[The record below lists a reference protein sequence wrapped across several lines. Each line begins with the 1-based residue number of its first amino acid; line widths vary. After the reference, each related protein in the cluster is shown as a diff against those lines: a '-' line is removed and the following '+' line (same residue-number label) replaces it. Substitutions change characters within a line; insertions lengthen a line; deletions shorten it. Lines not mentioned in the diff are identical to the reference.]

1 MGSQRG
7 QKLKDTCDVCSTS
20 KVKCDKQKPTCSR
33 CDKLGYSCFYSP
45 ARRKGRPH
53 PPKNQGT
60 PRSSVELGERPSEQQ
75 QRPSEQQRDA
85 AEGEAIP
92 IQTGL
97 PKPAEPQHDTGANA
111 IPEQRDQRHR
121 HAHDTNYQRDP
132 EPLLHHQHSSTLA
145 GTHSSDLSSHSNAEA
160 CASIYRTDPMDIGL
174 PHTDLMTGNL
184 STTNTWSTMSS
195 YSDHSISPECSD
207 CATVAMNE
215 LQLLT
220 TASCQLLP
228 LSSSSSIGSLSSQYH
243 PDFNAHPDLDK
254 LLATASKAIQRL
266 STILICP
273 CSHQTEIGLLNAVLC
288 SAILDFYCTIL
299 RSSTNPPKSHSSSTH
314 VADKMDLC
322 VAESSVRGETNELQ
336 QVTIRRVVEE
346 LPKVANLVMQF
357 TRRYSSTFGGQA
369 STAGLG
375 LDDEAK
381 GEGVAGLLLP
391 TLAASQTTKLRSI
404 IREATTWLAQA

>member
-7 QKLKDTCDVCSTS
+7 QKLKDTCDVCSAS

-33 CDKLGYSCFYSP
+33 CDKLGYSCFYSL

-53 PPKNQGT
+53 PPKNQST
-60 PRSSVELGERPSEQQ
+60 PRNSVELGERPSEQQ
-75 QRPSEQQRDA
+75 RDVA
-85 AEGEAIP
+85 DGEAIP
-92 IQTGL
+92 TQTGL
-97 PKPAEPQHDTGANA
+97 SNPAEPRHDTGANA
-111 IPEQRDQRHR
+111 IPEQREQSNRD
-121 HAHDTNYQRDP
+121 AHHTNYQQDP
-132 EPLLHHQHSSTLA
+132 ELLLHQQHSTLA
-145 GTHSSDLSSHSNAEA
+145 GTRSSGLSSHSNAEA
-160 CASIYRTDPMDIGL
+160 CASINRTDSMGMGF
-174 PHTDLMTGNL
+174 PHTDVTTGNL

-220 TASCQLLP
+220 TASIQLLP
-228 LSSSSSIGSLSSQYH
+228 LSSSSSAGSLSSQYH
-243 PDFNAHPDLDK
+243 LDFNAHLDLDTV
-254 LLATASKAIQRL
+254 LTTASTAIQRL

-273 CSHQTEIGLLNAVLC
+273 CSYKTEVGLLNAVLC
-288 SAILDFYCTIL
+288 SAILDFYCNIL
-299 RSSTNPPKSHSSSTH
+299 RSSTDPPKSHSLSTH
-314 VADKMDLC
+314 VADEMDLC
-322 VAESSVRGETNELQ
+322 VAESSLPGETNELELR

-357 TRRYSSTFGGQA
+357 TRRYSSTFGSKA

-375 LDDEAK
+375 LDDEAN
-381 GEGVAGLLLP
+381 GEGVANLLLP

-404 IREATTWLAQA
+404 IREATTWLARG